1 MKMKMM
7 KKVKGILEG
16 EAGIEIAVTVAG
28 GIGGGLEEDWRTG
41 GKIPPISLIIL
52 FSRNHHKYVEKKG

>member
-28 GIGGGLEEDWRTG
+28 GIGGGLEEDWRRTG
-41 GKIPPISLIIL
+41 GLEERSPQ
-52 FSRNHHKYVEKKG
+52 